1 MMMHDNGSGAGI
13 RVLIVEDHPVI
24 AELVETRLRIEGLD
38 ATKCLGGREAIERL
52 NRELFDLVILDIMM
66 PDVDG
71 YEVLAHIRSREAS
84 RQRELPQSSLPS
96 KAPIV
101 SDVSITVTFAIAAE
115 VLAAN
120 TWSVWLPGAMFEK
133 KRVVHTATT
142 SGSSLLGSS

>member
-1 MMMHDNGSGAGI
+1 MMMHDNGSSAGV

-52 NRELFDLVILDIMM
+52 NREVFDLVILDIMM

-84 RQRELPQSSLPS
+84 RDIPVIFLSARNAQEDVDRGLRMGANHYITKPFSGAEL
-96 KAPIV
+96 V
-101 SDVSITVTFAIAAE
+101 RTVKI
-115 VLAAN
+115 
-120 TWSVWLPGAMFEK
+120 
-133 KRVVHTATT
+133 
-142 SGSSLLGSS
+142 LLEERKLQPKSAQPPTGRS

>member
-1 MMMHDNGSGAGI
+1 MHDNGSGAGI

-52 NRELFDLVILDIMM
+52 NREVFDLVILDIMM

-84 RQRELPQSSLPS
+84 RDIPVIFLSARNAQEDVDRGLQMGANHYITKPFSGAELVRTVKILLEERKLQSRGTPAPS
-96 KAPIV
+96 GRA
-101 SDVSITVTFAIAAE
+101 
-115 VLAAN
+115 
-120 TWSVWLPGAMFEK
+120 
-133 KRVVHTATT
+133 
-142 SGSSLLGSS
+142 